1 MPMGFGNFES
11 ALFMNQF
18 RHVLALIA
26 AIFLAACHT
35 PEQAKAPSAGGSATV
50 LANTPTPDELDKLNQ
65 LFLGSYKARRE
76 VVKRSIEPLI
86 VADFDTLLLT
96 WNGVTTTNEVIPE
109 IYHSLKSVA
118 HVPIGIFFVLQP
130 VARPSGGEISP
141 ALATTLQAYRDQI
154 SGSASALDRAG
165 FTPVQRVRQEEIL
178 RRCMALC
185 EQTQRAGRIDT
196 AELNQFSRSLGPAL
210 MANAAEAA
218 IVQLNA
224 THAAV
229 KQWKRRVPPE
239 RWRELAVVVRGPQT
253 PRRLNVFTQYFS
265 RVLDEPGHNLGY
277 PLESRRLVY
286 AEYILPGRD
295 HLDLLA
301 TTFMDGDASEAF
313 FGDRWLMSRDL
324 LADTVRSELKR
335 LKF

>member
-1 MPMGFGNFES
+1 MPMGFGNFKS
-11 ALFMNQF
+11 ALSMNQF
-18 RHVLALIA
+18 RLLLSLLAP
-26 AIFLAACHT
+26 IFLAACHT
-35 PEQAKAPSAGGSATV
+35 PEQAKAPSAGRGATV

-76 VVKRSIEPLI
+76 VVKRAIEPLI

-130 VARPSGGEISP
+130 VARPGGGEISP
-141 ALATTLQAYRDQI
+141 ALATTLQTYRDQI
-154 SGSASALDRAG
+154 SSSASALDRAG
-165 FTPVQRVRQEEIL
+165 FTPMQRVRQKEIL
-178 RRCMALC
+178 HRCMALC
-185 EQTQRAGRIDT
+185 EQTKRAGRIDT
-196 AELNQFSRSLGPAL
+196 AELNQFSRALGSAL

-218 IVQLNA
+218 IAQLNA

-229 KQWKRRVPPE
+229 MQWKRRVPPE

-253 PRRLNVFTQYFS
+253 PRRLNVFTQYFA

-324 LADTVRSELKR
+324 LADTVRRELKR